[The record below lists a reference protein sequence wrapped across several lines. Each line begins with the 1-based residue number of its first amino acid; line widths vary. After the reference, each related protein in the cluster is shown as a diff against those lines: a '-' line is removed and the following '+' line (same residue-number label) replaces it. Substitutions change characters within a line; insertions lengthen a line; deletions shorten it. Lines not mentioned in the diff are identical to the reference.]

1 MKVIS
6 ILCNFHVRGGAQNV
20 CIQLALKLN
29 EGEAIILTD
38 TPVDQIHPHYRSF
51 ERLTFIPLSWGA
63 LRRYSQIED
72 VVFLSHHRKY
82 TSFLL
87 PFLYLLRRKGRLIH
101 VAHSTFSSL
110 KSLSFFPKH
119 IIAVSNTVKDN
130 LINYFGVA
138 ERRVRVIYNGLPD
151 LTLLPHKKETSTTI
165 KILFPAR
172 IDPGKQQLRLVKE
185 LATILPSHIVL
196 HFAGVGPD
204 YDALKEA
211 IAPYHNIKALGFV
224 NVQELLPDYDYVMLF
239 SLNEGL
245 GLSLIEG
252 LRAARPILTGSIP
265 VFREIN
271 EDQITGFI
279 YKDFE
284 DLKAR
289 IGELPPPESDQ
300 YQVLSRNA
308 RERYLQLFREEDMIA
323 AYKATLEEIIQDN

>member
-51 ERLTFIPLSWGA
+51 ERLAFIPLSWGA
-63 LRRYSQIED
+63 LRKYSRIED

-82 TSFLL
+82 TSLILPVLSLL
-87 PFLYLLRRKGRLIH
+87 GCKDKLVH
-101 VAHSTFSSL
+101 VAHNTFSSL
-110 KSLSFFPKH
+110 KWLSFFPKR
-119 IIAVSNTVKDN
+119 IIAVSETVKQNHID
-130 LINYFGVA
+130 YFGIL
-138 ERRVRVIYNGLPD
+138 EQRINVIYNGLPD
-151 LTLLPHKKETSTTI
+151 HHIEKGPWKETTTI

-172 IDPGKQQLRLVKE
+172 LEHVKQQLQLVEE
-185 LATILPSHIVL
+185 LGASLPEHIAI

-204 YDALKEA
+204 YEALQKA
-211 IAPYHNIKALGFV
+211 ITPYSNMKVLGFV

-245 GLSLIEG
+245 PLSLIEG

-279 YKDFE
+279 YEDFE

-323 AYKATLEEIIQDN
+323 AYKTTLEEIIQDN

>member
-1 MKVIS
+1 
-6 ILCNFHVRGGAQNV
+6 
-20 CIQLALKLN
+20 
-29 EGEAIILTD
+29 
-38 TPVDQIHPHYRSF
+38 
-51 ERLTFIPLSWGA
+51 
-63 LRRYSQIED
+63 
-72 VVFLSHHRKY
+72 
-82 TSFLL
+82 
-87 PFLYLLRRKGRLIH
+87 
-101 VAHSTFSSL
+101 
-110 KSLSFFPKH
+110 
-119 IIAVSNTVKDN
+119 
-130 LINYFGVA
+130 
-138 ERRVRVIYNGLPD
+138 VIYNGLPD
-151 LTLLPHKKETSTTI
+151 LTLLPYKKETSTTI

-204 YDALKEA
+204 YDTLKEA

-279 YKDFE
+279 YEDFE

>member
-63 LRRYSQIED
+63 LRKYSRIED

-101 VAHSTFSSL
+101 IAHSTFSSL
-110 KSLSFFPKH
+110 KSLSFFPKY

-130 LINYFGVA
+130 LINYFGLA

-185 LATILPSHIVL
+185 LATILPSPIVL

-204 YDALKEA
+204 Y
-211 IAPYHNIKALGFV
+211 GFV

-245 GLSLIEG
+245 PLSLIEG

-271 EDQITGFI
+271 EDQITGFT
-279 YKDFE
+279 YEDFE

-289 IGELPPPESDQ
+289 IGKLPPPESDQ